1 MGCVPILNGS
11 STRRIRST
19 ESAKTSSPLK
29 LRDASYRPR
38 DLTLSPRFARL
49 TFASQLRPLRP
60 GCRDSATS
68 ARRKRASRSGEKL
81 FSKIGSSLR
90 PMGWQ
95 GGGEGGWRRKRA
107 CVPSLPTRRCAA
119 RSADDAT
126 CVTREAGL
134 QSIHVRQRGAQ
145 NFHLHRRALAAEA
158 RPRRLGGRM
167 FHQVWSGRG
176 CPGNAR
182 NGAPTRRRRAP
193 GSPSHR
199 SATSPLGRSARQR

>member
-1 MGCVPILNGS
+1 M
-11 STRRIRST
+11 RIRRFT
-19 ESAKTSSPLK
+19 AP
-29 LRDASYRPR
+29 RDARTTTQPMRP
-38 DLTLSPRFARL
+38 TLVAASPRVGAPR
-49 TFASQLRPLRP
+49 RPHCSSVDAVSGQQKP
-60 GCRDSATS
+60 
-68 ARRKRASRSGEKL
+68 RRKNPCHLDVAVSGVAE
-81 FSKIGSSLR
+81 FGSSLR